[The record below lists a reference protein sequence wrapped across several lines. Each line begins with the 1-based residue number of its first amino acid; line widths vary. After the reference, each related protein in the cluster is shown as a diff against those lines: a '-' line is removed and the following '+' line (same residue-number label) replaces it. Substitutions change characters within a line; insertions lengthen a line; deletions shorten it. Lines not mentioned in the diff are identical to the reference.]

1 MCHKHSVTVPELN
14 LVILSPGVVR
24 WRCSDVFSTSTGR
37 PSILYAITILCNTR
51 SSPCSWSSSAFRYI
65 ADQQDESLSTCF
77 KHLWKS
83 VVQLLL
89 EKCRRFQLLLE
100 KCRCFQLCCKS
111 VAVFNYGGQS
121 VVGIDQSLQLSLQ
134 HHHLLLLV
142 RASIYHLGLL
152 LLLPLQHLLTI
163 AHLQC
168 CSCQVL
174 LLHQH
179 LLQCL

>member
-1 MCHKHSVTVPELN
+1 MSYSVQALFA
-14 LVILSPGVVR
+14 GVVLMSSQQVPVAHLYNMQSPSCATHGR
-24 WRCSDVFSTSTGR
+24 VLAAGAVQLLDISQTSRTNHCQTV
-37 PSILYAITILCNTR
+37 SNI
-51 SSPCSWSSSAFRYI
+51 S
-65 ADQQDESLSTCF
+65 E
-77 KHLWKS
+77 KS

-121 VVGIDQSLQLSLQ
+121 VVSIDQSLQLSLP